1 MDETGHRGA
10 AAAGEGAGGRAAA
23 AVEVRGGT
31 DTPSLYSGPHS
42 CTGTTGV
49 SLVTKISA
57 LAQLS
62 IVRST
67 CLLTD
72 LASGGVSLNK
82 SLGFRVRVCSFKI
95 LEI

>member
-1 MDETGHRGA
+1 M
-10 AAAGEGAGGRAAA
+10 
-23 AVEVRGGT
+23 RGGT
-31 DTPSLYSGPHS
+31 DTPGLYSGPHRR
-42 CTGTTGV
+42 TGTTGV
-49 SLVTKISA
+49 SLVTETSA

-72 LASGGVSLNK
+72 LASGGVSLKK
-82 SLGFRVRVCSFKI
+82 SLGFRVRDCSFKI